1 MTQVIV
7 SVQSGDA
14 FLAGEWEDVE
24 VASFHASL
32 YAKHGF
38 FSSEGETGVHFIP
51 PHQIIRIYLHKAEQ
65 DKDDALNTEQLKSK
79 YVL

>member
-1 MTQVIV
+1 MTKVIV
-7 SVQSGDA
+7 SVQSGDS
-14 FLAGEWEDVE
+14 FIAGEWEDVE

-38 FSSEGETGVHFIP
+38 FSGEDEAGVHFIP
-51 PHQIIRIYLHKAEQ
+51 PQQIIRIYLQKAEQ
-65 DKDDALNTEQLKSK
+65 EEDDALDAEQLKSK